1 MRYKDETKNK
11 KSLTSHFLMMTYAGS
26 CKEKNLTT
34 EKGKVGTEKFIEV
47 TLGWVCLLFVS
58 PEGVCSHALVWYAE
72 N

>member
-1 MRYKDETKNK
+1 
-11 KSLTSHFLMMTYAGS
+11 MMTYAGS

-58 PEGVCSHALVWYAE
+58 PEGVCSHALVSYAE